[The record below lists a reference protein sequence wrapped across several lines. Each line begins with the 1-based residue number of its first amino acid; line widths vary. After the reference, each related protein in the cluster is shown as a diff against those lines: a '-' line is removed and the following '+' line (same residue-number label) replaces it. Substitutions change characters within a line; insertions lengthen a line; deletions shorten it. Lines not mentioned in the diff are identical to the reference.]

1 MNERHLPNPSGLP
14 PPLIVSRLDCDRLDA
29 LLETPQAAGLDTHGL
44 RRELDR
50 AEIVEPAQVPSDVIT
65 MNSTIRFVDED
76 SGAEREVTLVYPRD
90 ADGSADRVSILAP
103 VGSALL
109 GLRVGAS
116 IAWPLPGGRSARLRV
131 LTLSY
136 QPEAAGDLHR

>member
-1 MNERHLPNPSGLP
+1 MNDRHLPHPSGLP
-14 PPLIVSRLDCDRLDA
+14 PPLVISRLDCERLEA
-29 LLETPQAAGLDTHGL
+29 LLEQTLPAGIDTSGL

-50 AEIVEPAQVPSDVIT
+50 AEIVEPTQVPADAIT
-65 MNSTIRFVDED
+65 MNSVIRFVDEA
-76 SGAEREVTLVYPRD
+76 SGEEREAALVYPRD
-90 ADGSADRVSILAP
+90 ADGSAERISILAP

-109 GLRVGAS
+109 GLRVGAH

-131 LTLSY
+131 LGLRY

>member
-1 MNERHLPNPSGLP
+1 MHDTTLPNPTGLP
-14 PPLIVSRLDCDRLDA
+14 PPLIVSRLDCDRLDT
-29 LLETPQAAGLDTHGL
+29 LLETALAAGIDTSGL
-44 RRELDR
+44 QRELDR
-50 AEIVEPAQVPSDVIT
+50 ADIVEPGQVPSDVIT
-65 MNSTIRFVDED
+65 MNSVIRFVDEG

-90 ADGSADRVSILAP
+90 ANGSAERVSILAP

-116 IAWPLPGGRSARLRV
+116 IAWPLPGGRSTQLRV
-131 LTLSY
+131 LALPY

>member
-1 MNERHLPNPSGLP
+1 MQSTHTPHASGLP
-14 PPLIVSRLDCDRLDA
+14 PPLVVSRLDCDRLDA
-29 LLETPQAAGLDTHGL
+29 LLDTPLAAGIDTSGL

-50 AEIVEPAQVPSDVIT
+50 ADIVEPAQIPADVIT
-65 MNSTIRFVDED
+65 MNSVIRFVDEG

-90 ADGSADRVSILAP
+90 ADGSAERVSILAP

-109 GLRVGAS
+109 GLRVGAR
-116 IAWPLPGGRSARLRV
+116 IAWPLPGGRSTQLRV
-131 LTLSY
+131 LALPY

>member
-1 MNERHLPNPSGLP
+1 MNEAHPAHPSGLP
-14 PPLIVSRLDCDRLDA
+14 PPLIVSRQDCDRLDT
-29 LLETPQAAGLDTHGL
+29 LLDTAQAAGLDTDGL

-50 AEIVEPAQVPSDVIT
+50 AQIVEPARMPPDVIT
-65 MNSTIRFVDED
+65 MNSVIRFVDET

-90 ADGSADRVSILAP
+90 ADGSAERVSILAP

-109 GLRVGAS
+109 GLRVGAR
-116 IAWPLPGGRSARLRV
+116 IAWPLPGGRTTHLRV
-131 LTLSY
+131 LALPY